1 MVVLK
6 HVHTSV
12 VCTLF
17 PPKVVSNSPSLN
29 LGWPLWHVPSRTRR
43 KRLHTTLRI
52 GYTKPTQPL
61 PTCLLGPMGWEHWG
75 NIRSLLQGILRG
87 PAAASTTWSPAKNS
101 QANHHPQTGHAVS
114 TRDHR
119 DWTRCPRSPNCW
131 PPCGWGSLQMSPASC
146 YKPPSWAEWRRDK
159 LSPSSPTH
167 VQVCDH

>member
-17 PPKVVSNSPSLN
+17 PPKVVSNSPSMN
-29 LGWPLWHVPSRTRR
+29 LGWPLWHVPSR
-43 KRLHTTLRI
+43 TTLRI

-114 TRDHR
+114 TRDHGH
-119 DWTRCPRSPNCW
+119 WTRCPRSPNCW

-146 YKPPSWAEWRRDK
+146 YSLPAE
-159 LSPSSPTH
+159 LSGGETSCPHQAH